1 VERETEGRLAVL
13 TATEDAGEATAS
25 ATQLTA
31 MVKRLARAAGRDAVI
46 TDVQCPRACGADQ
59 VESDLYLIV
68 AAEIAFSADHRGP
81 FQQVA
86 GAVGGSG
93 VADVVVAGEH

>member
-1 VERETEGRLAVL
+1 VPARL
-13 TATEDAGEATAS
+13 
-25 ATQLTA
+25 
-31 MVKRLARAAGRDAVI
+31 R
-46 TDVQCPRACGADQ
+46 CCQ